1 MPEAFRTVVARRSRV
16 RELWEKILVWEDV
29 RAGAYHP
36 SMAGSRTGLQGL
48 SLSEEERLE
57 VRRRAKS

>member
-1 MPEAFRTVVARRSRV
+1 MIARRSRV

-36 SMAGSRTGLQGL
+36 SMAGSRSGLQGL
-48 SLSEEERLE
+48 GLSEEERLE
-57 VRRRAKS
+57 VRRLDNS